1 MKAIVIKAYKDK
13 DTLKVTKIGQAV
25 EVTKERFKEI
35 NKNEIFLLD
44 LEEICQKVEEV
55 VRITGNYDN
64 YKVDELKKELELRG
78 IPYEDEKKAELIE
91 ILKIDD
97 TDK

>member
-1 MKAIVIKAYKDK
+1 MRAIVIKAYKDK
-13 DTLKVTKIGQAV
+13 ESLKVTKIGQAV

-44 LEEICQKVEEV
+44 LEEICQKAEEV
-55 VRITGNYDN
+55 VRITGNYSD
-64 YKVDELKKELELRG
+64 YKVSELKKELNLRKLG
-78 IPYEDEKKAELIE
+78 YKDETKAELIE

-97 TDK
+97 TE